1 MDKHSLC
8 YCIPNL
14 QNQYIERHCVGRTLA
29 SVGRTLAS
37 VEIFVHTFKVMHA
50 LIRYKIVSNEWR
62 PYTILSYSY
71 GSITEQS
78 FFIIAA
84 VILI

>member
-1 MDKHSLC
+1 MGRTLASVGRTLAS
-8 YCIPNL
+8 
-14 QNQYIERHCVGRTLA
+14 VGRTLA

-37 VEIFVHTFKVMHA
+37 VEIFVHTCTFKVMHA